1 MTKQT
6 KWFNFECSTET
17 LSLPYS
23 HQIYC
28 HTNALPLSWDS
39 LAINNIFLSKNY
51 LEALEKA
58 APTNMTCHFI
68 GVFRGTEL
76 IAIALSQFLDLNSID
91 CYGNK
96 NQVKHLSLKKDSPS
110 NSL

>member
-6 KWFNFECSTET
+6 KWFNFECSTEK

-23 HQIYC
+23 HHIYR
-28 HTNALPLSWDS
+28 HTRELPLSWDL
-39 LAINNIFLSKNY
+39 LAMNNIFLSKKY

-68 GVFRGTEL
+68 GVFRGNEL
-76 IAIALSQFLDLNSID
+76 VAIALSQFLETRRTA
-91 CYGNK
+91 
-96 NQVKHLSLKKDSPS
+96 
-110 NSL
+110 